1 MTRYS
6 KCRKTI
12 TCLAIA
18 LWVSC
23 STNNVK
29 AGIINVPGGFASIAQ
44 AVQYAGTGDTILL
57 SPGTYTE
64 SNIDILIPLTISS
77 EWILSGDETSIDRTI
92 IDATSTILFSVY
104 SDDVEISGLKILNG
118 DHTLNINARATIRYN
133 HMENN
138 LDPVSMETG
147 GGGYVGYNLLEN
159 NKDDGIDLDI
169 SISGNDTGSDI
180 IIEHNAIINSEDD
193 GIEIRLF
200 ASPNQNIRY
209 TIRHNTISGS
219 RRAGIQLISYDVYT
233 GKFFDIHHNI
243 IRDCKT
249 AIGCMGGSNTTED
262 LSGAPLMDEIVLLY
276 NNTFLENEMGATGG
290 NSMIAINNVV
300 ANNTIGGFK
309 RFGDYSAI
317 EYNLFF
323 DNNNSNLIE
332 ISGSAVQ
339 SENIFDEDPQL
350 DAITWIPIN
359 NSPCI
364 DGGLDK
370 LVLDEI
376 TVIEISDE
384 EYAGTAPDIGAME
397 SEGESAIES
406 FNSDPEDDPI
416 RNFPNP
422 FRMKTNISIIVS
434 YAGHTIVDIYDMTGR
449 KIHPL
454 FEGIL
459 PLGRHSL
466 EWSARDDHGYT
477 LPGGI
482 YIARLSVDLMV
493 SHTKMLL
500 LY

>member
-1 MTRYS
+1 ME
-6 KCRKTI
+6 
-12 TCLAIA
+12 
-18 LWVSC
+18 
-23 STNNVK
+23 N
-29 AGIINVPGGFASIAQ
+29 
-44 AVQYAGTGDTILL
+44 
-57 SPGTYTE
+57 
-64 SNIDILIPLTISS
+64 NIDINIQLTISS

-92 IDATSTILFSVY
+92 IDATNTILFSVY
-104 SDDVEISGLKILNG
+104 SDDVEISGLKIMNG

-138 LDPVSMETG
+138 LDPISMETG
-147 GGGYVGYNLLEN
+147 GGGYAGYNLLEN

-169 SISGNDTGSDI
+169 GISGNDTGSDI
-180 IIEHNAIINSEDD
+180 IIEHNTIINSEDD

-200 ASPNQNIRY
+200 ETPNQNIHY
-209 TIRHNTISGS
+209 TIRYNTINGS

-262 LSGAPLMDEIVLLY
+262 LSGAPLMDEKVLLY

-300 ANNTIGGFK
+300 TNNTIGGFK
-309 RFGDYSAI
+309 RFGDHSAI

-323 DNNNSNLIE
+323 DNNNSDLIE
-332 ISGSAVQ
+332 INGSAVQ
-339 SENIFDEDPQL
+339 SKNIFDEDPLL
-350 DAITWIPIN
+350 DATTWIPGN
-359 NSPCI
+359 NSSCI
-364 DGGLDK
+364 DAGLDK
-370 LVLDEI
+370 LILDGI
-376 TVIEISDE
+376 TVIEISAE
-384 EYAGTAPDIGAME
+384 EYAGSAPDIGAME

-406 FNSDPEDDPI
+406 FNSDQEDDLI

-422 FRMKTNISIIVS
+422 FRMNTTISVIVPS
-434 YAGHTIVDIYDMTGR
+434 TGHAKVDIYDMTGR

-459 PLGRHSL
+459 PRGRHSL
-466 EWSARDDHGYT
+466 EWSARDDHGNT

-482 YIARLSVDLMV
+482 YIARLSVDLVV

-500 LY
+500 LN